1 MESNH
6 VKYIHDSNF
15 ELMQTH
21 QYFDWFSWSIVLV
34 CLILVI
40 VSRLSNYDYISK
52 LFKRHNNFNSNA
64 NSLSKL
70 SSILLIVNYYLVISL
85 FIWQFIIELNVLT
98 LNTYLLFGIVLVS
111 LVSLSTFKIISIYMI
126 DILFKRKNHF
136 HIRYHLSFTQI
147 IGILALPLYVFS
159 FFLFPNQNLD
169 LFLNVSIHKIDIYL
183 FVLILFSLTILF
195 REFKSLFTA
204 LNNRIS
210 LLYII
215 LYLCTLE
222 ILPLILAIKILK
234 G

>member
-1 MESNH
+1 MESNL

-15 ELMQTH
+15 ELIQSQH
-21 QYFDWFSWSIVLV
+21 NFDWFNWSIVLV
-34 CLILVI
+34 CIVLVI
-40 VSRLSNYDYISK
+40 IARQSNYEYLPK
-52 LFKRHNNFNSNA
+52 LFKLQNNFNTNT
-64 NSLSKL
+64 NNLSKL
-70 SSILLIVNYYLVISL
+70 PSFLLITNYYLVISL
-85 FIWQFIIELNVLT
+85 FIWQFLIGLNAFN
-98 LNTYLLFGIVLVS
+98 LNTYLIYGLTLIS
-111 LVSLSTFKIISIYMI
+111 LISLSISKLIIIYI
-126 DILFKRKNHF
+126 VDILFKRKNHF

-147 IGILALPLYVFS
+147 IGIIVLPFYIFS

-169 LFLNVSIHKIDIYL
+169 LFVNVTIGRIDIYL
-183 FVLILFSLTILF
+183 FVLIIFSLTILY
-195 REFKSLFTA
+195 REFKSLFAA